1 MNARIVSE
9 LSAVSPLD
17 DLERAHLDDAHAW
30 VKSGAPL
37 FRVEKPATPPKHL
50 VSYFAVIDGDRIL
63 LVDHRNAQLWL
74 PTGGHVEPDEDPR
87 TTVVRE
93 LKEELGLEVPLESIG
108 PPLMVTVTTTV
119 GLAHGHTDVSL
130 WYTVASRA
138 DPGVF
143 ILDRRVPRGSLVRLR
158 RGAARAIRSPHGAL
172 HRKIAGVQ
180 ARRVRVA
187 DPVALGSTVGT
198 KTPVRGI
205 GGFHET
211 SHWHRRH
218 LLQGQRRPCTAGLVQ
233 AAPGNRCPGLGRSCL
248 RLDRRRGQAD
258 GRHDCLVH
266 RIRKKASSLRRALR
280 PSWSTTAWKTSTPWS
295 RP

>member
-130 WYTVASRA
+130 WYTVKAGPTQAFSYSIEEFREVRWFDFAEVPLERSDPHMGRFIEKLRASRR
-138 DPGVF
+138 DESGLP
-143 ILDRRVPRGSLVRLR
+143 IL
-158 RGAARAIRSPHGAL
+158 
-172 HRKIAGVQ
+172 
-180 ARRVRVA
+180 
-187 DPVALGSTVGT
+187 
-198 KTPVRGI
+198 
-205 GGFHET
+205 
-211 SHWHRRH
+211 
-218 LLQGQRRPCTAGLVQ
+218 
-233 AAPGNRCPGLGRSCL
+233 
-248 RLDRRRGQAD
+248 
-258 GRHDCLVH
+258 
-266 RIRKKASSLRRALR
+266 
-280 PSWSTTAWKTSTPWS
+280 S
-295 RP
+295 R